1 MYVKIPVR
9 VCRYA
14 NARDC
19 KMKIDCVK
27 PYSGSVYT
35 LLVACVFAALTCAAA
50 TTDAEPVSAERQ
62 HTWWAGP
69 GYWDRRHAAK
79 LKEIASGPK
88 EYDFVF
94 LGDSITHG
102 WEGWSEKADL
112 AAVDKAY
119 GQGMLK
125 FRNGPGRKVWDEM
138 KKEFRLL
145 NLGCGGDTTQNVLWR
160 LDHGEMD
167 GYKTHGVALMIGTNN
182 GESAEEIAEG
192 IKAVVRKILEKQP
205 EAKVVLM
212 PIFPAEH
219 SLSAPRRVRNAK
231 ASELAKSVADG
242 ERVIWLDFNNVFLEK
257 DGTLSAEMMPD
268 YLHPLEHGYRLWR
281 AAIEPVMRKVLKSA
295 ENARKI

>member
-1 MYVKIPVR
+1 MDI
-9 VCRYA
+9 
-14 NARDC
+14 DC
-19 KMKIDCVK
+19 KRHCAASILV
-27 PYSGSVYT
+27 
-35 LLVACVFAALTCAAA
+35 LLGACVFAVLTCVAA
-50 TTDAEPVSAERQ
+50 TTDSETVPPKHQ
-62 HTWWAGP
+62 NTWWAGP

-79 LKEIASGPK
+79 LKEIAAGPK

-102 WEGWSEKADL
+102 WEGWSDKADL
-112 AAVDKAY
+112 EAVDKAY

-145 NLGCGGDTTQNVLWR
+145 NLGCGGDKTQNVLWR

-167 GYKTHGVALMIGTNN
+167 GYKTRGVALMIGTNN

-205 EAKVVLM
+205 GAKVVLM

-219 SLSAPRRVRNAK
+219 SPSAPRRIRNAR

-257 DGTLSAEMMPD
+257 DGTLSAALP
-268 YLHPLEHGYRLWR
+268 
-281 AAIEPVMRKVLKSA
+281 
-295 ENARKI
+295 